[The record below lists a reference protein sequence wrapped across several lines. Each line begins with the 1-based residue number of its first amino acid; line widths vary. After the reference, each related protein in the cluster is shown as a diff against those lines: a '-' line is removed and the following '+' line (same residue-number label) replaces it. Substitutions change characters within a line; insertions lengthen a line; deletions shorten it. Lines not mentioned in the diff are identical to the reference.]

1 MGKKQEYEK
10 IGQAG
15 IYRPKPKPKTSFG
28 DILGGIVGFF
38 VLFAVFA
45 SCVG

>member
-1 MGKKQEYEK
+1 MAKSQYKHKGRVDLYEK
-10 IGQAG
+10 Q
-15 IYRPKPKPKTSFG
+15 KPEGSSFG
-28 DILGGIVGFF
+28 DILGGIVGCF